1 MSQQEGNGGARFI
14 NLMRKFGENVDMR
27 IHIAKVTSVSP
38 FAIRIE
44 GDADDIEM
52 DSLNVMQSILPH
64 ERKASIDGGATATI
78 AFQDGYITTGDDV
91 FVLET
96 NDGQLYHVIDKVVR

>member
-1 MSQQEGNGGARFI
+1 
-14 NLMRKFGENVDMR
+14 MRT
-27 IHIAKVTSVSP
+27 HIAKVTSVSP

-52 DSLNVMQSILPH
+52 DSLVIMQSILPH
-64 ERKASIDGGATATI
+64 ERKADVKGTATFNGVTG
-78 AFQDGYITTGDDV
+78 AFSGVDMQITFKDGYVAVDDEV

>member
-1 MSQQEGNGGARFI
+1 
-14 NLMRKFGENVDMR
+14 MRT
-27 IHIAKVTSVSP
+27 HIAKVTSVSP

-64 ERKASIDGGATATI
+64 ERQAVINGGTAVTI
-78 AFQDGYITTGDDV
+78 AFQDGYVSVGDDV